1 MTRITARTLLLTISI
16 IATLV
21 ASPAW
26 AQLTVEQKLHDFENM
41 AALYAKRYAP
51 YEWKRQLFGFDLLD
65 IGPWLDRVA
74 RSADDLEF
82 FEIALEYVASLD
94 DTHSSFSMPS
104 NFSANLG
111 FSVDIYDDRV
121 LIDSINRTRLP
132 VQQYPFQIGDEL
144 ISVDGRPVEE
154 LMADFSRFLK
164 RANPRSTRRT
174 MADFLT
180 FRPQSRLPRTIDLP
194 DQADVVIARD
204 GGGQESFSIPWL
216 KSGRPLRF
224 IGPVTSPSTS
234 GLFALPGDDQNLP
247 SYYDPW
253 LELTNFRLP
262 DNDPLLLGDT
272 VSPAGEVVPRR
283 YVLGLGLREPVFL
296 AGLPTNFVQRLGRT
310 STEFH
315 FSGTYEADGVR
326 IGYLRLPNFA
336 PPASA
341 LLELQTR
348 SRPATSFRRCSRTIS
363 ADLWSARA
371 PTAPADRP
379 AGGRPAPTPKRS
391 PRTPIHWS
399 HA

>member
-1 MTRITARTLLLTISI
+1 
-16 IATLV
+16 
-21 ASPAW
+21 
-26 AQLTVEQKLHDFENM
+26 M
-41 AALYAKRYAP
+41 AALYARRYAP

-82 FEIALEYVASLD
+82 FEIALEYIASLD

-104 NFSANLG
+104 NFIASLG
-111 FSVDIYDDRV
+111 FAVDIYDDRV
-121 LIDSINRTRLP
+121 LIEAINRTRLP

-194 DQADVVIARD
+194 DQAIVVIARE

-216 KSGRPLRF
+216 KTGRPLRF

-234 GLFALPGDDQNLP
+234 SLFALPGDEQDLP

-262 DNDPLLLGDT
+262 DNDPLLSGDT
-272 VSPAGEVVPRR
+272 VSPPATWSRVDTCWAWGSAHRCFSPACQPTSCSGWGARR
-283 YVLGLGLREPVFL
+283 LTSTSRG
-296 AGLPTNFVQRLGRT
+296 PTRPTACASATSDYRT
-310 STEFH
+310 SRRPPVRCWSCKPKSR
-315 FSGTYEADGVR
+315 FS
-326 IGYLRLPNFA
+326 
-336 PPASA
+336 
-341 LLELQTR
+341 
-348 SRPATSFRRCSRTIS
+348 SRTPT
-363 ADLWSARA
+363 DWSW
-371 PTAPADRP
+371 TSCGTPAV
-379 AGGRPAPTPKRS
+379 AATC
-391 PRTPIHWS
+391 
-399 HA
+399 